1 MTLRLEPVVFW
12 RLRAV
17 CGDTQRLQAIA
28 QATLDALKLAQR
40 KQDDAV
46 TQLALHHG
54 FDPHTNFVL
63 DDETESLTLPEG
75 ATQTMPE

>member
-1 MTLRLEPVVFW
+1 MPNISLDPLVFW

-17 CGDTQRLQAIA
+17 CTETQRLQAVA
-28 QATLDALKLAQR
+28 AHTMDALKQAQR

-54 FDPHTNFVL
+54 FDPHTPFVL
-63 DDETESLTLPEG
+63 DDETEMLTLPEG
-75 ATQTMPE
+75 ATIPTE

>member
-1 MTLRLEPVVFW
+1 MKLKLDPLVFW

-17 CGDTQRLQAIA
+17 CADTQRLQAIA
-28 QATLDALKLAQR
+28 QHTMDALKIAQQ

-54 FDPHTNFVL
+54 FDPKTAFVL
-63 DDETESLTLPEG
+63 DDDTEMITLPEG
-75 ATQTMPE
+75 ATQPQ